1 MHTQK
6 NGQKTRASNLSYLL
20 KSAFLNSS
28 NINVVDLFQE
38 FHMDQG

>member
-6 NGQKTRASNLSYLL
+6 KWSENTCKQFELPFEIS
-20 KSAFLNSS
+20 FLNSS